1 MVTIEMPSVGRVF
14 EASPDA
20 PFLAAV
26 VEFSPV
32 VLRDVLKQL
41 TLPPATKNEPGRGGA
56 TVIKMD
62 PPITDCVLRMV
73 QLLDRPEAIPIL
85 APLLIRELS
94 YWLLVGPMGGRI
106 VGMTLGHDRWDQITR
121 TIGRLREQFTE
132 PLRIVDLAA
141 EAGLSPSA
149 FHRQFKA
156 VTSMTPI
163 QYQKQLRL
171 LEARRMILTQRTKVE
186 SAAYAT
192 ATRALRSSAGSTR
205 ACLGGRRS
213 RMRILGL
220 WSWSNGVAKARSQI
234 AFLHVR
240 RERDLPPSWV
250 ASGSGLAAPACHV
263 ILGRGSFLLL
273 RRREPHQ

>member
-1 MVTIEMPSVGRVF
+1 
-14 EASPDA
+14 
-20 PFLAAV
+20 
-26 VEFSPV
+26 
-32 VLRDVLKQL
+32 
-41 TLPPATKNEPGRGGA
+41 
-56 TVIKMD
+56 
-62 PPITDCVLRMV
+62 MV

-192 ATRALRSSAGSTR
+192 GYEPFAVQPGVRAHVWAVAEAG
-205 ACLGGRRS
+205 CEY
-213 RMRILGL
+213 
-220 WSWSNGVAKARSQI
+220 WDCGVGVMVWQKHEAK
-234 AFLHVR
+234 
-240 RERDLPPSWV
+240 
-250 ASGSGLAAPACHV
+250 
-263 ILGRGSFLLL
+263 
-273 RRREPHQ
+273 

>member
-1 MVTIEMPSVGRVF
+1 MRDLARAIAAYTEAHPGSPFWETAIAGLLLLRSDHEAAEPHHFSASALRRRAGREMDQLWRRAPYLPRRGSARGHHRDALGG
-14 EASPDA
+14 ASFRGQPGC

-156 VTSMTPI
+156 VTSMTPSNI
-163 QYQKQLRL
+163 
-171 LEARRMILTQRTKVE
+171 
-186 SAAYAT
+186 
-192 ATRALRSSAGSTR
+192 RSNF
-205 ACLGGRRS
+205 AC
-213 RMRILGL
+213 
-220 WSWSNGVAKARSQI
+220 WK
-234 AFLHVR
+234 
-240 RERDLPPSWV
+240 
-250 ASGSGLAAPACHV
+250 
-263 ILGRGSFLLL
+263 RGA
-273 RRREPHQ
+273 

>member
-1 MVTIEMPSVGRVF
+1 MRDLARAIAAYT
-14 EASPDA
+14 EAHPGSPFWETAIAGLLLLRSDHEKPPNPIISRPALCVVAQGAKWTSFGDERHTYHAGSARGHHRDA
-20 PFLAAV
+20 LGGASFRGQPGCPFLAAV

-156 VTSMTPI
+156 VTSMTPSNI
-163 QYQKQLRL
+163 
-171 LEARRMILTQRTKVE
+171 
-186 SAAYAT
+186 
-192 ATRALRSSAGSTR
+192 RSNF
-205 ACLGGRRS
+205 AC
-213 RMRILGL
+213 
-220 WSWSNGVAKARSQI
+220 WK
-234 AFLHVR
+234 
-240 RERDLPPSWV
+240 
-250 ASGSGLAAPACHV
+250 
-263 ILGRGSFLLL
+263 RGA
-273 RRREPHQ
+273 